1 MWGKKIHFPKLLP
14 RKTLR
19 LKAGPPVPLDDLRV
33 EPITPQAV
41 AIATERIMDAI
52 TALVV
57 ELRGEPAP
65 PELFDPRRARR
76 EGAVPPV
83 VGSGPVVGSAR
94 WSDRPGG
101 RIRPGDDRSG
111 PVGREGEHVSSR
123 VAVMGSGSWGTAF
136 TMVLGD
142 AGQQVSMWA
151 RRQEVVDAITQDRH
165 NPDYFPDVELP
176 EGVVADTDPHAAMD
190 GADFVVMAV
199 PSQTLRAN
207 LETWTIPSDA
217 VVVSLAKGIELGTG
231 LRVSEIIEQVADIEP
246 DRVAV
251 VTGPNLAR
259 EIADRQPSGSV
270 VASTSLA
277 TAERLQ
283 AICHT
288 PRFRAYTNTDV
299 VGCELAGAT
308 KNVIALAVGMAV
320 GLGLGANAT
329 ATVITRGLAESSRL
343 GVALGADP
351 YTFSG
356 LAGLGDLV
364 ATCNSPLSRNRTFGE
379 QLGRGHSV
387 AEIAASTRQVAE
399 GVKSC
404 ASILDLARRA
414 GVEMPIVEA
423 VKTVIDG
430 TQTPPQ
436 MIASLMARSAKP
448 ERY

>member
-1 MWGKKIHFPKLLP
+1 M
-14 RKTLR
+14 
-19 LKAGPPVPLDDLRV
+19 
-33 EPITPQAV
+33 
-41 AIATERIMDAI
+41 
-52 TALVV
+52 
-57 ELRGEPAP
+57 
-65 PELFDPRRARR
+65 
-76 EGAVPPV
+76 
-83 VGSGPVVGSAR
+83 
-94 WSDRPGG
+94 
-101 RIRPGDDRSG
+101 
-111 PVGREGEHVSSR
+111 SR

-136 TMVLGD
+136 SMVLSD
-142 AGQQVSMWA
+142 AGQEVSMWA
-151 RRQEVVDAITQDRH
+151 RRESVVAGINGEHR
-165 NPDYFPDVELP
+165 NPDYFSDIDLAPS
-176 EGVVADTDPHAAMD
+176 VVASTDPRAAME
-190 GADFVVMAV
+190 GAEFVVMAV

-207 LETWTIPSDA
+207 LQTWEIPGDA

-231 LRVSEIIEQVADIEP
+231 LRASQIIEQVAGIEE

-259 EIADRQPSGSV
+259 EIAERQPSGSV
-270 VASTSLA
+270 VASTSLE

-283 AICHT
+283 AACHT
-288 PRFRAYTNTDV
+288 SRFRAYTNTDV
-299 VGCELAGAT
+299 IGCELGGAT

-343 GVALGADP
+343 GLALGADP

-379 QLGRGHSV
+379 QLGRGHTV

-404 ASILDLARRA
+404 ASILALAQQA

-436 MIASLMARSAKP
+436 MITSLMSRSAKA